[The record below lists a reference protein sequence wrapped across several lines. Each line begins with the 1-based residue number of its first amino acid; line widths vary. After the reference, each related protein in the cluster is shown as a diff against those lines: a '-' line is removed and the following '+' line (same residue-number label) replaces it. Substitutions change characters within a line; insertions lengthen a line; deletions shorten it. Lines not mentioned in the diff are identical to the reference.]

1 MDHKWQGVSW
11 RLAKV
16 AAATLLFPKATA
28 PAIVEG
34 SGSPVLRPTST
45 LIIKAAETGR
55 KNKAF

>member
-28 PAIVEG
+28 SAIHKRSASTVPG
-34 SGSPVLRPTST
+34 PTST
-45 LIIKAAETGR
+45 LIIKATEPGR
-55 KNKAF
+55 KNNAF